1 MVASTIAKKLTLM
14 IKSLSDLKM
23 IIMMKNIK
31 KQTLSSEGKN
41 HNLKILPYP
50 EFPLDD
56 LLMRDLTNA

>member
-1 MVASTIAKKLTLM
+1 M